1 MLNNFFKS
9 RRFLFLWSL
18 CFILNIITFL
28 LIYFK
33 SGLSGDN
40 VALKYTVKAGVL
52 WYGAGKNLYALP
64 F

>member
-1 MLNNFFKS
+1 MVALLYFEYY
-9 RRFLFLWSL
+9 
-18 CFILNIITFL
+18 NIF

-64 F
+64 FRTVR